1 MIQDLI
7 LGWFSS
13 LLVGTLLGSA
23 TGLLLV
29 LLAFF
34 GLARLGCWRH
44 PRLRRGWRITVLCL
58 LGLLFAAI
66 GGLSGATW
74 GFCRAAEKKIL
85 TIDIVEAPFLREK
98 MAPFT
103 AAAGQFIGSAL
114 ILAENPDWIN
124 NLGEAKQLPAD
135 ALDAIQAFEKGERQL
150 DTQEITKRLGSLSR
164 SVIEKVFP
172 MLEAKVDASQPDLLK
187 SPLYSK
193 MRPYLLD
200 LMIGIQVS
208 RQEDLIGDGQNWL
221 IGSLAEAS
229 RRDGEPQL
237 SRSELQAG
245 IEKEGFH
252 HLCCRPAAALIA
264 SQRWQF
270 CLLLLALLLLP
281 PLLFHILRVRL
292 APKMPHDRGM
302 TEA

>member
-7 LGWFSS
+7 LDWFSS
-13 LLVGTLLGSA
+13 LLVGTLLGA
-23 TGLLLV
+23 TTGLVLV

-44 PRLRRGWRITVLCL
+44 PRLRGGWRITVLCL

-66 GGLSGATW
+66 GGMSGATW

-85 TIDIVEAPFLREK
+85 AIDIVEAPFLREK
-98 MAPFT
+98 MAPFS

-114 ILAENPDWIN
+114 ILAENPAWIN
-124 NLGEAKQLPAD
+124 NLGEAKQLPDD

-150 DTQEITKRLGSLSR
+150 DTQEITKHLGSLSR

-172 MLEAKVDASQPDLLK
+172 ILEAKVGASQPELLE
-187 SPLYSK
+187 SPLYSR
-193 MRPYLLD
+193 MRPYLID
-200 LMIGIQVS
+200 LVVGIQES
-208 RQEDLIGDGQNWL
+208 KEKELIGDEQSWL
-221 IGSLAEAS
+221 IGSLDEAS
-229 RRDGEPQL
+229 RRDGDPLL
-237 SRSELQAG
+237 SRAELQAG

-270 CLLLLALLLLP
+270 CIVLLALLLF
-281 PLLFHILRVRL
+281 PLLVFYILRTRI
-292 APKMPHDRGM
+292 APKMPDAAEM
-302 TEA
+302 